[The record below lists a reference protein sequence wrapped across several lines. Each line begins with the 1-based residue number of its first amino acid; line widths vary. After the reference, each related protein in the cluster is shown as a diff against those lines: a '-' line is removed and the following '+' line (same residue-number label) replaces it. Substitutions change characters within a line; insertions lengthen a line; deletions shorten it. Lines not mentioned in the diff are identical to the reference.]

1 LRLLDLRR
9 DPGARKRLR
18 ETGPSWEG
26 ILRRARKI
34 VEEVRREGDRA
45 LLRLTLRYDG
55 VRLRREELRVRREEI
70 SAAYRK
76 VDRETLRSLE
86 GVARA
91 VERYHRRQLPRPWF
105 TTLSPGVRAGQLV
118 LPLDCVGVYVPGGL
132 APYPS
137 TALHTLIPARVA
149 GVKRLVVCTP
159 PGPGGE
165 VNPLTLV
172 ALDLAGGEE
181 IYRVGGAQAVA
192 AMALG
197 TETIPRVDKI
207 VGPGNLYVT
216 AAKLLL
222 SGEVGIDFAAGPT
235 ELAVVAD
242 DSADPSL
249 LAWDLLA
256 QAEHDSHAGVWLL
269 TPSERLAREVEG
281 KTGKALRGLPRG
293 RLAGKALR
301 EGKAV
306 VTGNLEEAIELAN
319 LLAPEHLQLAV
330 RNPRRWLGKV
340 KCAGTILLG
349 QGTPPAAGDFAV
361 GPSHVLPTLGVARWR
376 AGLSVQDFLRCPSVQ
391 EVKGE
396 GLRRLAPLVERL
408 AEAEGLH
415 AHAESVRRRLA

>member
-9 DPGARKRLR
+9 DPGAKERLR
-18 ETGPSWEG
+18 ETGSSWER
-26 ILRRARKI
+26 ILRKVRKI
-34 VEEVRREGDRA
+34 VEEVRRGGDEA

-55 VRLRREELRVRREEI
+55 VRLRREELRVGREEI

-86 GVARA
+86 GAARA

-118 LPLDCVGVYVPGGL
+118 LPLDCVGVYIPGGL

-137 TALHTLIPARVA
+137 TALHTLLPARVA

-172 ALDLAGGEE
+172 AVDLAGGEE

-197 TETIPRVDKI
+197 TETVPRVEKI

-256 QAEHDSHAGVWLL
+256 QAEHDPHARVWLL
-269 TPSERLAREVEG
+269 TPSQRLAGEVER
-281 KTGKALRGLPRG
+281 ALGGLPRRG
-293 RLAGKALR
+293 LAGEALR

-306 VTGNLEEAIELAN
+306 VTGGLEEAIELAN

-330 RNPRRWLGKV
+330 RNPRRWLRRV
-340 KCAGTILLG
+340 RCAGTILLG
-349 QGTPPAAGDFAV
+349 QNTPPAAGDFAV
-361 GPSHVLPTLGVARWR
+361 GPSHVLPTLGAARWR

-391 EVKGE
+391 ELDRR
-396 GLRRLAPLVERL
+396 GLRRLAPVVERL
-408 AEAEGLH
+408 AEEEGLR

>member
-1 LRLLDLRR
+1 MKLLDLRK
-9 DPGARKRLR
+9 DPGARERLR
-18 ETGPSWEG
+18 EGAPSWEG
-26 ILRRARKI
+26 ILRRTRRI
-34 VEEVRREGDRA
+34 VEEVRRGGDEA

-55 VRLRREELRVRREEI
+55 VRLRREELRVGRGEI

-76 VDRETLRSLE
+76 VDRETLRSLRE
-86 GVARA
+86 AARA

-105 TTLSPGVRAGQLV
+105 ATLSPGVRAGQLV

-149 GVKRLVVCTP
+149 GVKRRVVCTP
-159 PGPGGE
+159 PGPDGE

-172 ALDLAGGEE
+172 AVDLAGGGEV
-181 IYRVGGAQAVA
+181 YRVGGAQAVA

-197 TETIPRVDKI
+197 TETVPRVDKI

-242 DSADPSL
+242 GSADPSL

-256 QAEHDSHAGVWLL
+256 QAEHDPHARVWLL
-269 TPSERLAREVEG
+269 TPSEELAREVEREVERALEG
-281 KTGKALRGLPRG
+281 LPRRGLAGEALRG
-293 RLAGKALR
+293 GK
-301 EGKAV
+301 V
-306 VTGNLEEAIELAN
+306 VLTGNLEEAVRLAN

-330 RNPRRWLGKV
+330 RNPGRWLGRV
-340 KCAGTILLG
+340 RCAGTILLG
-349 QGTPPAAGDFAV
+349 QDTPPAAGDFAV
-361 GPSHVLPTLGVARWR
+361 GPSHVLPTLGAARWR

-391 EVKGE
+391 ELDRR
-396 GLRRLAPLVERL
+396 GLRRLAPVVERL
-408 AEAEGLH
+408 AEAEGLQ
-415 AHAESVRRRLA
+415 AHAESVRRRVG

>member
-1 LRLLDLRR
+1 MKLLDLRR
-9 DPGARKRLR
+9 EPGARKELR
-18 ETGPSWEG
+18 EGGPSWEEV
-26 ILRRARKI
+26 LRRVRRI
-34 VEEVRREGDRA
+34 LEEVRRGGDEA

-55 VRLRREELRVRREEI
+55 VRLRKEELKVGRGEV

-76 VDRETLRSLE
+76 VDRKTLRALE
-86 GVARA
+86 EAASA
-91 VERYHRRQLPRPWF
+91 VERYHRRQLPRGWSVSPF
-105 TTLSPGVRAGQLV
+105 PGVRAGQLV

-132 APYPS
+132 ASYPS
-137 TALHTLIPARVA
+137 TALHTLVPARVA

-159 PGPGGE
+159 PGKGGRI
-165 VNPLTLV
+165 NPLTLV
-172 ALDLAGGEE
+172 AVDLAGGDE

-197 TETIPRVDKI
+197 TETVPRVEKV

-222 SGEVGIDFAAGPT
+222 SPEVGIDFAAGPT

-256 QAEHDSHAGVWLL
+256 QAEHDPHAGLWLL
-269 TPSERLAREVEG
+269 TPSEELARKVGEEVE
-281 KTGKALRGLPRG
+281 KALQGLPRRG
-293 RLAGKALR
+293 VAEKALG

-306 VTGNLEEAIELAN
+306 ITRDLEEALELAN

-330 RNPRRWLGKV
+330 KKPREALRRV
-340 KCAGTILLG
+340 RCAGTVLLG
-349 QGTPPAAGDFAV
+349 QNTPPAAGDFAV

-376 AGLSVQDFLRCPSVQ
+376 AGLTVHDFLRCPSVQ
-391 EVKGE
+391 ELSRA
-396 GLRRLAPLVERL
+396 GLRRVAPVVERL

-415 AHAESVRRRLA
+415 AHAESVRRRLG